1 MELEKLLNTLINAD
15 QEIEEEVIPPYDD
28 EIPIAERKRRLDDSI
43 ELDDG
48 EANRFLDDEDRLAI
62 KASKTR
68 LSQMEAFATSKSKI
82 IAESL
87 IDIDID
93 WNNFQE
99 LKLILYSIDFYGQEF
114 LPFKE
119 LEKRSLR
126 PL

>member
-1 MELEKLLNTLINAD
+1 M
-15 QEIEEEVIPPYDD
+15 
-28 EIPIAERKRRLDDSI
+28 AERKRHLDDSI

-48 EANRFLDDEDRLAI
+48 EANRYLDDEDRLAI
-62 KASKTR
+62 KASKTH
-68 LSQMEAFATSKSKI
+68 LSQMETFATSKSKI

-119 LEKRSLR
+119 LEKRTQ
-126 PL
+126 